1 MNDCAR
7 FAAGLTLLASIIAAS
22 PAALAQ
28 SDIAK
33 YARIIKE
40 SGYKA
45 E

>member
-1 MNDCAR
+1 MNAYTHL
-7 FAAGLTLLASIIAAS
+7 AAALTLLASV
-22 PAALAQ
+22 
-28 SDIAK
+28 IAK